1 MKERV
6 LARRYA
12 KALLD
17 LGLEEKALE
26 RLQEEVNRLSKAFAM
41 EPNLLKFLSLREFS
55 FQKKEALLTSL
66 TQKLLVSPWMQ
77 SFLKLLLKGSR
88 IALFPVIAEVF
99 EELVRE
105 SENKVV
111 ALVKTAE
118 RKTIENLKEMLR
130 RSLEKATGKEIEFKI
145 EEDPTLIGG
154 LKVCIGDTIYDASL
168 AGELERI
175 KEQWA
180 QI

>member
-17 LGLEEKALE
+17 LGVEEKALE
-26 RLQEEVNRLSKAFAM
+26 RLREETDRLSEAFAM
-41 EPNLLKFLSLREFS
+41 EPNCLKFLSLREFS
-55 FQKKEALLTSL
+55 FQKKEALLASL
-66 TQKLLVSPWMQ
+66 TQKLLLSPWMG

-99 EELVRE
+99 EELVRQ

-111 ALVKTAE
+111 AFVQTAE

-130 RSLEKATGKEIEFKI
+130 RSLEKTTGKKVDFKI
-145 EEDPTLIGG
+145 EEDPALIGG
-154 LKVCIGDTIYDASL
+154 LRVCIGDTIYDASL
-168 AGELERI
+168 AGELDRI
-175 KEQWA
+175 REKW
-180 QI
+180 I